1 MFAHYIL
8 LQFTILLY
16 VNVYLECIRFNYEFL
31 VLLLKLFYILKNV
44 WN

>member
-16 VNVYLECIRFNYEFL
+16 VNVYLESIRFNYEFL